1 MLGATTTHNQQPY
14 YQGNKLMRISPTDP
28 DKLNAEQKT
37 IYDRIAGGPRGQVRG
52 PYHAFL
58 LHPGVCEGVE
68 RMGHFLRFAA
78 ILPGNVRELAILVV
92 GRHWRCEFEWFAHA
106 PIAIREGVSEDVVAA
121 LEADET
127 PNFSDDTEATIYSFV
142 RTLLHTSRID
152 QAAYD
157 DMKGRLGEDGVVELM
172 GIIGHYTGVAM
183 ALNTFEIVPPDGE
196 RPGFGDQA

>member
-1 MLGATTTHNQQPY
+1 
-14 YQGNKLMRISPTDP
+14 MRIAATDP
-28 DKLNAEQKT
+28 EKLNAEQKT

-68 RMGHFLRFAA
+68 RMGHYLRFAA

-92 GRHWRCEFEWFAHA
+92 GCHWRCEFEWFAHA

-121 LEADET
+121 LEAGEA
-127 PNFSDDTEATIYSFV
+127 PNFTDDTEAAVYSFV
-142 RTLLHTSRID
+142 RTLLQTSRID

-157 DMKGRLGEDGVVELM
+157 DMKARLGEDGIVELM
-172 GIIGHYTGVAM
+172 GIMGHYTGVAM

-196 RPGFGDQA
+196 RPSFGDQA